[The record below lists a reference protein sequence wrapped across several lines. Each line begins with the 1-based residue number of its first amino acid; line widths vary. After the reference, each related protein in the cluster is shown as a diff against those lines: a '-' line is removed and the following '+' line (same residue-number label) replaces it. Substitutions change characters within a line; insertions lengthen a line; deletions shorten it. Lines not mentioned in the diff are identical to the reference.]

1 MTGSEEHPAGDHDTG
16 LDAFDIYAPGE
27 DTDDPARAD
36 SIPDLLFSA
45 SNAADSVTVSALMNG
60 AIHRVELSP
69 QVSSMTEAE
78 LASEILTVANVAAAK
93 GRAGQYELVS
103 GLLRV
108 QGQDELSSR
117 ELLTHGLGLPTPEEA
132 IAAEAALAARS
143 LRH

>member
-1 MTGSEEHPAGDHDTG
+1 MNDSDESLDDDAVNG
-16 LDAFDIYAPGE
+16 LSAFDFLDVPDAQEDLE
-27 DTDDPARAD
+27 DTPE
-36 SIPDLLFSA
+36 LLFSA

-69 QVSSMTEAE
+69 QVSSMAEAE

-103 GLLRV
+103 GMLRV
-108 QGQDELSSR
+108 QGQDEMSSR

-132 IAAEAALAARS
+132 IAAEAALTARS